1 MNIDRVFSYCVRY
14 DRMTARGETESDGV
28 NTGRLYKSLTENEGT
43 REVAK
48 K

>member
-1 MNIDRVFSYCVRY
+1 
-14 DRMTARGETESDGV
+14 MTARGETESDGV

-48 K
+48 NKVVKLNKVSSVI